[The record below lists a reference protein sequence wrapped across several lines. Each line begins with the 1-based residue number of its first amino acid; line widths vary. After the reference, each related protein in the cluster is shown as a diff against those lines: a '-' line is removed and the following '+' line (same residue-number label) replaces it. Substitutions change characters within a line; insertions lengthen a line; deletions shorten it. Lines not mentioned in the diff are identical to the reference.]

1 MITTAFSQVCGLVC
15 GEEEEEVQNLKKY
28 FRYFLNVRCSIYAL
42 PLSIPID
49 GWHRF
54 QLRQGLH

>member
-28 FRYFLNVRCSIYAL
+28 FRYF
-42 PLSIPID
+42 
-49 GWHRF
+49 
-54 QLRQGLH
+54 